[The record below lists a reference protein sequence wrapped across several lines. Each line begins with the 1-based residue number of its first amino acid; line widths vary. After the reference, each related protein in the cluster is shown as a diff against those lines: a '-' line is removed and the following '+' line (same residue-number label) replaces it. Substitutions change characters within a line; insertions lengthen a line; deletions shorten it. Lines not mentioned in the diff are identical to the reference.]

1 MMFLA
6 NGYFLR
12 NSDKEPIKYKY
23 VCSVMIPP
31 QLVMTGAILKMET
44 MSKAAAGSMNYM
56 MYGNIGLQ
64 IFL

>member
-1 MMFLA
+1 MFLA

-12 NSDKEPIKYKY
+12 DIDKEPIKYKY
-23 VCSVMIPP
+23 LCSVLIPP
-31 QLVMTGAILKMET
+31 QLVMTGAIKKMESI
-44 MSKAAAGSMNYM
+44 SKVAAGSMNYM